1 MTAKRKS
8 PVGELEDTLKK
19 KKKNL
24 PRKQTMK
31 EKPK

>member
-19 KKKNL
+19 KKKSAKEIDNE
-24 PRKQTMK
+24 RKT
-31 EKPK
+31 